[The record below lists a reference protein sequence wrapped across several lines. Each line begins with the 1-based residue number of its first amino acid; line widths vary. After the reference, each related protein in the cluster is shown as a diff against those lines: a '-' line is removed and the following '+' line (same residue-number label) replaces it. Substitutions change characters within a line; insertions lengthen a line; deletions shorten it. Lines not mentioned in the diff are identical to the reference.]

1 MRIMPLKKIVI
12 QYDIN
17 NKFIKKFSSIIEA
30 SKKLNI
36 DSSLII
42 KVCKNKRKTAG
53 GYVWKYNNF

>member
-1 MRIMPLKKIVI
+1 MPLKKIVI